1 MNAPELS
8 ADSRLMR
15 AVSLQ
20 QQGKLREASDLF
32 REELRF
38 NPMSFA
44 ALYSMSAIENKRGEH
59 AKALQ
64 YVDRAL
70 RVMPS
75 YALAHQAKAI
85 ILAALG
91 RNQEAALSLDNARRC
106 ADSEPQQAPQALPQ
120 PRLLEVSHPKQRLA
134 MEAQSRGDMAGAKR
148 LFEEVLLDLPSDM
161 LSLYSLMVMASQAG
175 KPWDALQLI
184 ERGLAAMPDYPP
196 AHFARGT
203 ILQSL
208 GLFDEALQA
217 LDQAILLQ
225 P

>member
-120 PRLLEVSHPKQRLA
+120 PRLLEVS
-134 MEAQSRGDMAGAKR
+134 
-148 LFEEVLLDLPSDM
+148 
-161 LSLYSLMVMASQAG
+161 
-175 KPWDALQLI
+175 
-184 ERGLAAMPDYPP
+184 
-196 AHFARGT
+196 
-203 ILQSL
+203 
-208 GLFDEALQA
+208 
-217 LDQAILLQ
+217 
-225 P
+225 